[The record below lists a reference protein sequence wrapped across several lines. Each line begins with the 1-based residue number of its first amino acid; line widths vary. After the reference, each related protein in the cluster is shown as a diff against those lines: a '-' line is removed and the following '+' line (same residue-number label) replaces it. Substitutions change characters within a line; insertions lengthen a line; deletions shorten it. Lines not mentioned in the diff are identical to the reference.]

1 MIPPRQ
7 SDALTERPALRNLQA
22 LARLLDSS
30 IGVPGTKFRLGLDPL
45 IGLIPGV
52 GDLAGVLL
60 SASILLSAARLG
72 VPAALL
78 VRMAANVGL
87 EAIVG
92 TVPLLGDLFDAGWKA
107 NNRNVRIIE
116 RYLEEPSRSARSGR
130 AWLVGVSAGLTVLL
144 LGLVGGAIWLVATL
158 LGMLGFG

>member
-60 SASILLSAARLG
+60 SASILLSARGGEVSVSERVATVRSS
-72 VPAALL
+72 LL
-78 VRMAANVGL
+78 V
-87 EAIVG
+87 
-92 TVPLLGDLFDAGWKA
+92 
-107 NNRNVRIIE
+107 VRE
-116 RYLEEPSRSARSGR
+116 SP
-130 AWLVGVSAGLTVLL
+130 WLSLRCLTDGVLL
-144 LGLVGGAIWLVATL
+144 R
-158 LGMLGFG
+158 